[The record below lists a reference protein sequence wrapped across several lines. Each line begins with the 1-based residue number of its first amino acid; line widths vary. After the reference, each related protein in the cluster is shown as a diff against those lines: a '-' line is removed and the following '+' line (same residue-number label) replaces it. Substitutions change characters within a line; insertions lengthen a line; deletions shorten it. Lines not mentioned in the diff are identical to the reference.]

1 MNVHNHLTTER
12 QAGEARTRL
21 LIVTL
26 VHAAAVTA
34 LALTQG
40 HVSGT
45 NHVILV
51 SRELGQQGA
60 FSSSGEVP
68 IRGTE
73 LTFQAHCLG
82 LGLGV
87 VHEADKTKSCGAGHE
102 DGRSRHG
109 RFGEDLQGGGA
120 HRDSLKVDKMVKE
133 TEEKSTR
140 NTIRLQIL

>member
-1 MNVHNHLTTER
+1 MNVHNHLTPER
-12 QAGEARTRL
+12 QTGETRTRL
-21 LIVTL
+21 LVVAL
-26 VHAAAVTA
+26 VHAATVTA
-34 LALTQG
+34 LALAQG
-40 HVSGT
+40 YVSGT
-45 NHVILV
+45 DHVVLV

-60 FSSSGEVP
+60 FRSGRKVS

-73 LTFQAHCLG
+73 LTFQAHGLG

-87 VHEADKTKSCGAGHE
+87 VHEADKAKSCGAGHE

-120 HRDSLKVDKMVKE
+120 HRDCLKVDKMVKE
-133 TEEKSTR
+133 TEQKSTR